1 MASDTPPF
9 AWNVGEHVSIIGD
22 TGTGKSFVL
31 ANGLLPLREFVVV
44 FLTKRD
50 ERDTALWKRAGYHF
64 IKEAKQI
71 DDTRYSRF
79 VLQPAYAKQAIEG
92 WRLLERVYRQG
103 GWTVVIDEFLLAE
116 RLGLREQVERLHTQ
130 GRSDKITVV
139 VGQQR
144 PVITSRFAISQSTHI
159 ISFRVD
165 GRDAKT
171 ISDATTTRVL
181 PFLDEKYE
189 TKDTPVLQGHDFVYI
204 HRAKRFVGRG
214 NARSFSALLVRP
226 GDLAKSRQKPLD
238 TGTTRASVDPAGAA
252 TPAVNP

>member
-1 MASDTPPF
+1 VSVDTPPF

-22 TGTGKSFVL
+22 TGTGKSYVL
-31 ANGLLPLREFVVV
+31 AKALLPLREFVVV
-44 FLTKRD
+44 FLTKKD
-50 ERDTALWKRAGYHF
+50 ERDTKLWKDAGYHF
-64 IKEAKQI
+64 IREAKGI

-79 VLQPAYAKQAIEG
+79 VLQPSYAKQAIEG
-92 WRLLERVYRQG
+92 WRLFERVYRQG
-103 GWTVVIDEFLLAE
+103 RWTVVIDEFLLAE
-116 RLGLREQVERLHTQ
+116 RIGLREQIERLHTQ
-130 GRSDKITVV
+130 GRSDKISVV

-181 PFLDEKYE
+181 PFLDEKYQ
-189 TKDTPVLQGHDFVYI
+189 TNDAPVLQGHDFVYI

-214 NARSFSALLVRP
+214 NARNFSSLLVRP
-226 GDLAKSRQKPLD
+226 GDLANAHRKPLD
-238 TGTTRASVDPAGAA
+238 TSGTRASVNGERA
-252 TPAVNP
+252 TTAPRV

>member
-1 MASDTPPF
+1 MGPDSPPF

-22 TGTGKSFVL
+22 TGTGKSYVL
-31 ANGLLPLREFVVV
+31 ANGLLPLREYVVV
-44 FLTKRD
+44 FLTKKD
-50 ERDTALWKRAGYHF
+50 ERDTKLWKDAGYHF
-64 IKEAKQI
+64 IREAKGI

-92 WRLLERVYRQG
+92 WRLFERVYRQG
-103 GWTVVIDEFLLAE
+103 RWTVVVDEFLLAE
-116 RLGLREQVERLHTQ
+116 RLGLREQIERLHTQ
-130 GRSDKITVV
+130 GRSDKVSVV

-181 PFLDEKYE
+181 PFLDEKYQ
-189 TKDTPVLQGHDFVYI
+189 TKETPVLQGHDFVYI

-214 NARSFSALLVRP
+214 NAKSFGGLLVRP

-238 TGTTRASVDPAGAA
+238 SPTGAA
-252 TPAVNP
+252 TV